1 MAKNRSHSKVA
12 KLPDEL
18 RAAVDRQ
25 IMAGATYQQI
35 TGYLNEMGT
44 KVSLSSV
51 GRYGQKFMS
60 RMETLR
66 LAREQA
72 KIVVE
77 SAKDDPALE
86 LVEAANQM
94 AVQVILERLI
104 DMEDIKEAKS
114 TDVMKALALLERS
127 ATNRER
133 LKLEAKRKAD
143 EAVKTIEAAATAG
156 RRNLD
161 PDTLAF
167 IKEQIYGLT
176 T

>member
-25 IMAGATYQQI
+25 IMAGSTYQQI
-35 TGYLNEMGT
+35 ADYLNEMGT
-44 KVSLSSV
+44 AVSLSSV

-86 LVEAANQM
+86 MVEAANQM
-94 AVQVILERLI
+94 AVQVIL
-104 DMEDIKEAKS
+104 
-114 TDVMKALALLERS
+114 
-127 ATNRER
+127 
-133 LKLEAKRKAD
+133 
-143 EAVKTIEAAATAG
+143 
-156 RRNLD
+156 
-161 PDTLAF
+161 
-167 IKEQIYGLT
+167 
-176 T
+176 